1 MNTWISVDFS
11 CGVTA
16 PAHFSCF
23 SIFKKKAIAGQ
34 GRITLSEIAS
44 HRFAA
49 AVRLVE
55 YPSLP
60 GWTQTI
66 AIGTAPC
73 EHAQDSNLAVTLMT
87 TAGGGGGQRPPSSVA
102 AAHSV
107 AKRVACGSPRSR
119 RLARTS
125 PGRGLSIDS
134 LVLLPRP
141 SKGLG
146 VHLGVLEHSP

>member
-1 MNTWISVDFS
+1 MLFNFLKKGDRGSRPHHT
-11 CGVTA
+11 VTQ
-16 PAHFSCF
+16 CD
-23 SIFKKKAIAGQ
+23 
-34 GRITLSEIAS
+34 IAS

-119 RLARTS
+119 RLAMTARTS
-125 PGRGLSIDS
+125 PGRGLRIDS
-134 LVLLPRP
+134 LVLLTGP

-146 VHLGVLEHSP
+146 VHLGVLEHSLT